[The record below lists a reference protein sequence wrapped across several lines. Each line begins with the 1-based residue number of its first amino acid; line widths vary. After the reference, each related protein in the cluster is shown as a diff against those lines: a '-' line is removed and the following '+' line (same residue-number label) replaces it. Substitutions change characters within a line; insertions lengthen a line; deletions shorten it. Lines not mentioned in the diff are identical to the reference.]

1 MNTCKLKLFSPL
13 AAALVLLFLGGC
25 ALPYQVD
32 GQEYQPA
39 VVGFYNVENLFDTV
53 DSPDTNDEEYLPDGS
68 KGWTEERY
76 REKLA
81 NMARVISEIG
91 TEIHPSGVQILG
103 LSEIENRQVVE
114 DLINTGPLADRNYGI
129 VHYDSPDRRG
139 VDVGLIYQKDRFK
152 VFNSKSYC
160 LTLPNRDDF
169 FTRDQL
175 LVSGVL
181 DGDTVHVIVVHWPSR
196 RGGEKKSMP
205 LRMAA
210 AELGRS
216 IVDSIQTE
224 NPNAAI
230 FYMGDLNDDPV
241 DPSVRRGLRSSGK
254 AEKTTAGMLFNPME
268 DLYNKGIGSLAY
280 RDNWNLFDQVLVSE
294 GGITPLRNSY
304 RYFGAKVFNK
314 PYLRQQEGNFAGY
327 PFRTHVG
334 NTYKGGFSDHF
345 PVYLILVRDIR

>member
-1 MNTCKLKLFSPL
+1 MDSCKVKLLTPL
-13 AAALVLLFLGGC
+13 VALSVLLVLGGC

-32 GQEYQPA
+32 GQDYEPA

-76 REKLA
+76 RAKLE
-81 NMARVISEIG
+81 NMARVIAEIG
-91 TEIHPSGVQILG
+91 TEIHPSGAQVLG
-103 LSEIENRQVVE
+103 LCEVENRQVLE
-114 DLINTGPLADRNYGI
+114 DLIQTGPLAERKYGI

-139 VDVGLIYQKDRFK
+139 VDVGLIYQKDRFQ
-152 VFNSKSYC
+152 VFNSKSYT
-160 LTLPNRDDF
+160 LTLPDRDDF

-175 LVSGVL
+175 LVSGTL
-181 DGDTVHVIVVHWPSR
+181 DGDTVHFIVAHWPSR
-196 RGGEKKSMP
+196 RGGQKRSTP

-210 AELGRS
+210 GQLGRS

-254 AEKTTAGMLFNPME
+254 AEKSINGILFNPME
-268 DLYNKGIGSLAY
+268 ELFNKGIGTLAY
-280 RDNWNLFDQVLVSE
+280 RDNWNLFDQVLVSQ
-294 GGITPLRNSY
+294 GGLSPSRNSY

-314 PYLRQQEGNFAGY
+314 PYLRQKEGNFAGY

-334 NTYKGGFSDHF
+334 DSYKGGFSDHF
-345 PVYLILVRDIR
+345 PVYLILVRELR